1 MPASQPRGDEHLRQI
16 RNTERRYRG
25 QFGRQRPARSSLRS
39 ARRPGCSPRTGDFV
53 CGADACPT
61 RGALLAQ
68 ESVAFRTVVT
78 TGASSLR
85 IRMPATTPP
94 WLRDHDSR
102 RRLSRPVTAR
112 QSRSTRSRGLVRSAG
127 FGQAPI
133 CRQAWSMGFPGWSDE
148 MACLHKSQGAA
159 PLEGVAAG
167 FVPTTLPFVSPRLMV
182 LQPSGRHPLLETQS
196 GPKHGQY
203 DRRRRLKE
211 T

>member
-148 MACLHKSQGAA
+148 MARLHKSQTGTGAIKA
-159 PLEGVAAG
+159 SLRARW
-167 FVPTTLPFVSPRLMV
+167 T
-182 LQPSGRHPLLETQS
+182 GR
-196 GPKHGQY
+196 
-203 DRRRRLKE
+203 
-211 T
+211 